1 MFPAKDIIKYISVS
15 LMHICDYYTEAIW
28 NDIIA
33 EENNDSKFEPVANSD
48 IKPLGNYKDK
58 FVYILKKLD
67 QIQQDLK
74 IKLAKQIRDYELAED
89 KDDLDDPNQVL
100 YLSHQRM
107 FEGIWKTVYKHEEKK
122 I

>member
-1 MFPAKDIIKYISVS
+1 
-15 LMHICDYYTEAIW
+15 MHICDYYTEAIW